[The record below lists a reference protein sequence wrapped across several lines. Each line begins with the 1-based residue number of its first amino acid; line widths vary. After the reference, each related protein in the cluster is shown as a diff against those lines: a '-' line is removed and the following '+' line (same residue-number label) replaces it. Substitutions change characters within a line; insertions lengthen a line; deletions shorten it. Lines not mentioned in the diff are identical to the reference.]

1 MKKLS
6 ATVTLYV
13 MLVYI
18 FISGVKYVERYTN
31 EQLIDNNV
39 VNL

>member
-18 FISGVKYVERYTN
+18 FIVKYVERYTN